1 MSCGI
6 YQILNTLDSKCY
18 VGSSIDIEK
27 RFYGPKGH
35 LQMLQGNFHHSAKLQ
50 RAWNKYGQASF
61 KLNILQEC
69 DKEQLHFLEAF
80 WMTKLDSAYQ
90 GYNICVLTLENDR
103 VSSKKLE
110 ETKRKI
116 SASMTG
122 RKVSAETGRKIS
134 EAKTGFKYT
143 EESKKKM
150 SEAKRPPVSEQ
161 TRLLLSQQAKQQ
173 WQDGRGHS
181 QRLAKK
187 EGC

>member
-6 YQILNTLDSKCY
+6 YQILNTLDGKCY

-35 LQMLQGNFHHSAKLQ
+35 LQMLQENCHHSQKLQ
-50 RAWNKYGQASF
+50 NAWNKYGKESF
-61 KLNILQEC
+61 KLITLQEC
-69 DKEQLHFLEAF
+69 DKERLHFLEAF
-80 WMTKLDSAYQ
+80 WMTRLDSAYQ
-90 GYNICVLTLENDR
+90 GYNICILTLENDR
-103 VSSKKLE
+103 VNAKKLE
-110 ETKRKI
+110 ETKLKI
-116 SASMTG
+116 SESLKG
-122 RKVSAETGRKIS
+122 RKVSEETGRKIS
-134 EAKTGFKYT
+134 KAKLGFKYT

-161 TRLLLSQQAKQQ
+161 TRLLLSQQAKKQ

-181 QRLAKK
+181 QSLAKK